1 MGSMTRWLKDLA
13 FRVRALL
20 FRSRMER
27 ELREEI
33 EDHIRR
39 EAEKN
44 VAEGMAPEEARRAAR
59 IKFGGEERFRE
70 QTRESWGVTALMDLA
85 GDVRYARRQLMKS
98 PAFSLLAVLTLA
110 LGIGGTVALS
120 SVAYGIMLRPLPMPD
135 EERLVTWWSDY
146 NWRGSEFDHV
156 REVVQAYDG
165 LAAFSNDG
173 YTLRTDA
180 GSSIVL
186 ATVGSAELFDVLGV
200 PPLLGRAFQA
210 GDDRPGA
217 EPVVVLSHGLWT
229 REFGSDPEIVGRRI
243 DLGGEPRT
251 VVGVMPE
258 GFYFPTPESELFVP
272 LDLDPADPAYAGNGW
287 LVIVGRLQE
296 GVTGARL
303 ATDLDRV
310 ATALGERFEYTARWD
325 KTRDPYVVPLREY
338 LFGEIRPA
346 LMVLLGAVGVLLL
359 MACVNV
365 AALLLTRTVDRTR
378 EVAVRTALG
387 AGSGRLARQV
397 LTESIVLGLAAGVVG
412 VVLAAGLFDVL
423 VASLPLDPSFR
434 ETLSLDWTILVSAL
448 ALAIVSGCLVA
459 LAPMRNLLKGDLS
472 GVSLTDRGGGGGL
485 RAARMQRVLVV
496 AEVLLAVV
504 MVTGASLLVR
514 TVDRLQ
520 ALDVGFETEGLLAMG
535 VLVPEH
541 DASEAERASFHERLV
556 ARGGALP
563 GVESVVL
570 TNRLPLRD
578 GGYQASVGIDDKPE
592 LQGEN
597 RPNALYRPM
606 SAGAFETLGAEL
618 VEGRPLLESD
628 EEGAPI
634 VAVINEAF
642 ARRVWGDE
650 SAIGKTFSHGFFS
663 GSARVVG
670 VVADMAV
677 TDLVGEPPMT
687 AYYAWDQ
694 TERGS
699 PYAILV
705 ARVGSGEPEQLVAS
719 LRALIGELEPRA
731 AVGRVATMEDALEAE
746 MAEALQLRFFL
757 GMFSLLGIV
766 LGSVGVYGVVSYSVQ
781 RRHAEY
787 GIRMALGARPLRVLA
802 AVLRGGLLP
811 VVLGIVAGTVTALLA
826 TRLLAG
832 FLFEVPTWDPVSMG
846 TAATVLLAS
855 GIVAALVPAL
865 RAAVTDPATALRSE

>member
-1 MGSMTRWLKDLA
+1 MIRWMKDLV

-39 EAEKN
+39 ETEKN
-44 VAEGMAPEEARRAAR
+44 VAEGMAPEEARRLAR
-59 IKFGGEERFRE
+59 LRFGGEERFRE
-70 QTRESWGVTALMDLA
+70 QTRESWGVTALTDLA
-85 GDVRYARRQLMKS
+85 GDVRYARRQLLKS
-98 PAFSLLAVLTLA
+98 PAFSFLAVLTLA

-120 SVAYGIMLRPLPMPD
+120 SVAYGLMLRPLPMPE
-135 EERLVTWWSDY
+135 EERLVVWWADY

-156 REVVQAYDG
+156 RGTAEAYEG

-180 GSSIVL
+180 GSSIIL

-200 PPLLGRAFQA
+200 PPLLGRTFQA

-217 EPVVVLSHGLWT
+217 EPVVVLSHGLWD
-229 REFGSDPEIVGRRI
+229 REFGADPAIVGRRI
-243 DLGGEPRT
+243 ELAGAPRT

-258 GFYFPTPESELFVP
+258 GFYFPTPESEAFVP

-287 LVIVGRLQE
+287 LVILGRLRE
-296 GVTGARL
+296 GLSQAQL
-303 ATDLDRV
+303 STDLDRV
-310 ATALGERFEYTARWD
+310 GRALGERFEYTARWD
-325 KTRDPYVVPLREY
+325 KTRDPYVVSLREY
-338 LFGEIRPA
+338 LFGDIRPA
-346 LMVLLGAVGVLLL
+346 LLVLLGAVGVLLL

-387 AGSGRLARQV
+387 AGRGRLARQV
-397 LTESIVLGLAAGVVG
+397 LTESVVLGLAAGVVG
-412 VVLAAGLFDVL
+412 MLLAAGLFDVL
-423 VASLPLDPSFR
+423 VASLPLEPSFR
-434 ETLSLDWTILVSAL
+434 ETLVLDWTILVSAL
-448 ALAIVSGCLVA
+448 LLAVVSGCLVA
-459 LAPMRNLLKGDLS
+459 VAPMRNLLKGDVS
-472 GVSLTDRGGGGGL
+472 GVSLTDRGGGGSL
-485 RAARMQRVLVV
+485 RAARMQSALVV

-504 MVTGASLLVR
+504 LVTGASLLVR

-520 ALDVGFETEGLLAMG
+520 SVDVGFETEGLLAMDI
-535 VLVPEH
+535 LVPEN
-541 DASEAERASFHERLV
+541 DATEAERAAFHERLLAR
-556 ARGGALP
+556 ARGLP

-578 GGYQASVGIDDKPE
+578 GGYQASVGIDDKPA

-628 EEGAPI
+628 RQGTPI
-634 VAVINEAF
+634 VSVINETF

-650 SAIGKTFSHGFFS
+650 SPIGKTFSHGFFS

-670 VVADMAV
+670 VVADMAA
-677 TDLVGEPPMT
+677 TDLVGAPPMT

-694 TERGS
+694 TERGAAG
-699 PYAILV
+699 AILV
-705 ARVGSGEPEQLVAS
+705 ARAGSGDPEELAAP
-719 LRALIGELEPRA
+719 LRTLITELEPRA
-731 AVGRVATMEDALEAE
+731 AVGRVAAMEDALEAE
-746 MAEALQLRFFL
+746 MAEALRLRFFL
-757 GMFSLLGIV
+757 GLFSLLGIV

-781 RRHAEY
+781 RRHGEY
-787 GIRMALGARPLRVLA
+787 GIRLALGAGPSRVLA
-802 AVLRGGLLP
+802 TVLRRGLLP
-811 VVLGIVAGTVTALLA
+811 VAVGIVAGTLTALLA

-832 FLFEVPTWDPVSMG
+832 FLFEVPTWDPMSMG
-846 TAATVLLAS
+846 TAAAILLAS
-855 GIVAALVPAL
+855 GVAAALVPAL
-865 RAAVTDPATALRSE
+865 RAAVTDPATALRSD